1 MRVVLLACTFAI
13 LISAP
18 ALACRAVW
26 EYPETMSRLAEAD
39 LPDADKQDYKKALDD
54 GWVIHQRG
62 KTQDDRDL
70 MKQSVEILDEIKAKI
85 GK

>member
-1 MRVVLLACTFAI
+1 MRLVLLACAFAV

-26 EYPETMSRLAEAD
+26 EYPETMSRLTKAD
-39 LPDADKQDYKKALDD
+39 LPDADKQAYKKALDD

-62 KTQDDRDL
+62 KKQSNRDL
-70 MKQSVEILDEIKAKI
+70 MRQSVKILDEIKAKI
-85 GK
+85 SK